1 MPSSPAARTLALIVL
16 SLIVLSCGSDGVSP
30 EPQAIATTLEKV
42 SGDDQQAAAGLAL
55 GADLVVRV
63 RDQNGQALAGAPVS
77 WQVTGGGGSV
87 DAATSPTDGQGFAR
101 TRWTLGAAAGA
112 NTARATL
119 GSLAPAVFNAQ
130 GVAGAAATVTVSPDT
145 ITLTAGED
153 QIQLEADVRDQN
165 GNVVADP
172 NIVWSS
178 GDESI
183 ATVDADGLVEAVA
196 EGEVA
201 ITAVSGNAVGEA
213 IVHVLPQPLV
223 CTEVLTFGTGETLSG
238 ALPGV
243 LVTGSVTVA
252 GPTTICGNLAIGTS
266 GQLDLA
272 GQTVAVAGNFSTAS
286 SGRLVM
292 QASEDRLTVGGN
304 AAFNGSSNAGDL
316 TDGVLEVAGNFS
328 MPEGSIY
335 RFRAESSHQVVL
347 NGTTAQS
354 VTFHFSGPTLNRFHD
369 LRIESPG
376 GVSFTTDSHVN
387 GTLTVDASSALVTG
401 AGRTVTVG
409 DNMVDTGHRW
419 RVANTQ
425 FSGSPALP
433 AAMTTHASF
442 IGQATLTNDVNLT
455 GNVTVAGSG
464 RLNLGGHKLE
474 ITGNFSTAGSGRLVM
489 QASEDRL
496 TVGGN
501 AAFNGSS
508 NAGDLKDG
516 VLEVAGNFSMPEGSI
531 YRFRAESSHQV
542 VLNGATAQ
550 SVTFHFSGPT
560 LNRFHD
566 LRIANSAGVTF
577 ATSNQINGGLDL
589 VEVATIPGGVTLTL
603 VGALTLRSTAVLNN
617 SGTMTVG
624 SCTKEAGHTING
636 TDPCP

>member
-1 MPSSPAARTLALIVL
+1 MRSTSAPAILALAL
-16 SLIVLSCGSDGVSP
+16 SLTLVGCGSDGVSP
-30 EPQAIATTLEKV
+30 EPQAVATTLEKV
-42 SGDDQQAAAGLAL
+42 SGDDQQAAAGAAL
-55 GADLVVRV
+55 TADLVVRV
-63 RDQNGQALAGAPVS
+63 RDQNGQTLAGAPVS
-77 WQVTGGGGSV
+77 WQVTGGGGSLN
-87 DAATSPTDGQGFAR
+87 DATTSTDGQGIAR
-101 TRWTLGAAAGA
+101 TRWTLGTAAGD
-112 NTARATL
+112 NTARASL
-119 GSLAPAVFNAQ
+119 GGLAPVVFSAL

-145 ITLTAGED
+145 VILIAGED
-153 QIQLEADVRDQN
+153 TVRLGADVRDQN
-165 GNVVADP
+165 GNVIADP
-172 NIVWSS
+172 TIVWSS
-178 GDESI
+178 GDESM
-183 ATVDADGLVEAVA
+183 ATVDADGLVQALA

-213 IVHVLPQPLV
+213 IVHVLPPPLV
-223 CTEVLTFGTGETLSG
+223 CTEVLTFGAGETLSG

-243 LVTGSVTVA
+243 LVTGGVTVA

-286 SGRLVM
+286 NGRLVM
-292 QASEDRLTVGGN
+292 QASADRLTVGGN
-304 AAFNGSSNAGDL
+304 AAFNGTSNAGDL
-316 TDGVLEVAGNFS
+316 TDGVLEVAGSFS
-328 MPEGSIY
+328 MPEGTAY
-335 RFRAESSHQVVL
+335 RFRAEGSHQVVL

-354 VTFHFSGPTLNRFHD
+354 VTFHFLGASANRFHH

-387 GTLTVDASSALVTG
+387 GTLTVGSTSALVTG
-401 AGRTVTVG
+401 VGRTVTVG
-409 DNMVDTGHRW
+409 GNMVDTGHRW
-419 RVANTQ
+419 RVANTR

-442 IGQATLTNDVNLT
+442 IGQATLTNDVDLT
-455 GNVTVAGSG
+455 GNVTVPGSG
-464 RLNLGGHKLE
+464 RLNLGGHKLDM
-474 ITGNFSTAGSGRLVM
+474 TGNFSTTESGRLSM

-501 AAFNGSS
+501 AAFNGTS
-508 NAGDLKDG
+508 NAGDLTDG
-516 VLEVAGNFSMPEGSI
+516 VLEVAGSFSMPEGTA
-531 YRFRAESSHQV
+531 YRFRAEGSHQV
-542 VLNGATAQ
+542 VLNGTTAQ
-550 SVTFHFSGPT
+550 SVTFHFLGASA
-560 LNRFHD
+560 NRFHH
-566 LRIANSAGVTF
+566 LRIENSAGVTF

-589 VEVATIPGGVTLTL
+589 VEEATIPGGVTLTL